1 MTTRLELEEY
11 LYRRAIDIIESA
23 DTDDEK
29 EQLLYQEVWH
39 PLTELYAEQIKA
51 GMDADSVKKKKSD
64 IGKKDKKAKR
74 KQAKKKKKR

>member
-29 EQLLYQEVWH
+29 EQLLFQEVWR
-39 PLTELYAEQIKA
+39 PLAELYAEQIAAATPQEKT
-51 GMDADSVKKKKSD
+51 
-64 IGKKDKKAKR
+64 
-74 KQAKKKKKR
+74 